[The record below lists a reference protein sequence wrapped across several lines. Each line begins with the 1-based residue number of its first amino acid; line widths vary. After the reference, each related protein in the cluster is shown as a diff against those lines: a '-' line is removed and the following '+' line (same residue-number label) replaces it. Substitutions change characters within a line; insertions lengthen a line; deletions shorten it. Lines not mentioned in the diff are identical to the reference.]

1 MADIVVRIQS
11 DPFDLNTES
20 ARMTGSAHPN
30 VGALVTFTGY
40 CRDEQGALE
49 GLELDHYPGMAE
61 NEITRIA
68 QEAGERWPLDAI
80 TAIHRYGKMEP
91 GQPIVLVA
99 ASSRHRKAAFE
110 AAEFIMDFLKTRA
123 PFWKKEHHADGS
135 SGTWVDA
142 KEIDDEALKRWTK
155 K

>member
-1 MADIVVRIQS
+1 MTDIVVRIQS
-11 DPFDLNTES
+11 DPFNINAES
-20 ARMTGSAHPN
+20 ERMTGHAHPN

-49 GLELDHYPGMAE
+49 ALELDHYPGMAE
-61 NEITRIA
+61 AEIIKIA
-68 QEAGERWPLDAI
+68 RDAAERWPLDAI

-91 GQPIVLVA
+91 GGPIVLVA

-142 KEIDDEALKRWTK
+142 KDADDEALKRWTK